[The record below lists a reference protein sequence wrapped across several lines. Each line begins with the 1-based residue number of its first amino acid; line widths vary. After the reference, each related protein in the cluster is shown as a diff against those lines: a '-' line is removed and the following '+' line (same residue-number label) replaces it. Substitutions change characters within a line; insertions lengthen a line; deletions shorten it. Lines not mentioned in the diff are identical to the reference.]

1 MVNKQY
7 NVQSLNKNKSNN
19 NNNHNNHNH
28 TSSITLIST
37 VPPNLN
43 SQQQLSQPQ
52 QSLNNNNNLANNN
65 DRHQSPIIS
74 AFEHNITQQ
83 YFHHSDT
90 YDLVDGTDNI
100 IDSSDIDPIASINS
114 SVIGDSHKQLSIND
128 IGRFQYILQM
138 DREMVSLEKTKS
150 TPFFSLYRSLSL
162 SHSFFLPRLLIRF
175 WCRFSRLNSAHSNF
189 QSNYDFFCVI
199 IISFHN

>member
-7 NVQSLNKNKSNN
+7 NLQSLNKNKSNN
-19 NNNHNNHNH
+19 NNNHNHNH
-28 TSSITLIST
+28 TSSITVIST
-37 VPPNLN
+37 IPPNLN
-43 SQQQLSQPQ
+43 SQQQQSQPQ
-52 QSLNNNNNLANNN
+52 PHSQQPLNNNNNFAQN
-65 DRHQSPIIS
+65 DKHQSSIIS
-74 AFEHNITQQ
+74 AFERNITQQ

-138 DREMVSLEKTKS
+138 DREMVSFKKT
-150 TPFFSLYRSLSL
+150 
-162 SHSFFLPRLLIRF
+162 
-175 WCRFSRLNSAHSNF
+175 
-189 QSNYDFFCVI
+189 
-199 IISFHN
+199 

>member
-19 NNNHNNHNH
+19 NNHNH
-28 TSSITLIST
+28 TSSITVIST
-37 VPPNLN
+37 IPPNLN
-43 SQQQLSQPQ
+43 SQQQPLNN
-52 QSLNNNNNLANNN
+52 NNNNNLAHS

-74 AFEHNITQQ
+74 AFERNITQQ

-100 IDSSDIDPIASINS
+100 IDSTDIDPIASINS

-138 DREMVSLEKTKS
+138 DREMVSFEKT
-150 TPFFSLYRSLSL
+150 
-162 SHSFFLPRLLIRF
+162 
-175 WCRFSRLNSAHSNF
+175 
-189 QSNYDFFCVI
+189 
-199 IISFHN
+199 

>member
-19 NNNHNNHNH
+19 NNNHNHNR
-28 TSSITLIST
+28 TSSITVIST
-37 VPPNLN
+37 IPPNLN
-43 SQQQLSQPQ
+43 SQQQPSQTQP
-52 QSLNNNNNLANNN
+52 LNNNNNLAHN
-65 DRHQSPIIS
+65 DRHQSSIIS
-74 AFEHNITQQ
+74 AFERNITQQ

-138 DREMVSLEKTKS
+138 DREMVSFEK
-150 TPFFSLYRSLSL
+150 
-162 SHSFFLPRLLIRF
+162 
-175 WCRFSRLNSAHSNF
+175 A
-189 QSNYDFFCVI
+189 
-199 IISFHN
+199 